1 LASPSVFR
9 LSPVPRYLAL
19 STRHRQLMTSTLIV
33 LALSLVAK
41 LSGAFKEVVLAKE
54 LGTSAL
60 MDQFVFAYYVATL
73 PSALL
78 GSVLTLAL
86 TPVLSGFNAHD
97 SVAKQRFIAQIW
109 GACLVFGV
117 VMAASVGWF
126 FPLLSPVASA
136 GGSQLAAV
144 VAVVTFV
151 TTLSTLATAL
161 LICHGKQ
168 IGGLLDGVPSLV
180 LGSCI
185 LIAIAVSSER
195 LYFALVLGIVLQ
207 LLTLVVAYWRLVG
220 PVQIAVP
227 AASAHWHRL
236 SSGLGFATAGYAL
249 LTLALVVE
257 TQIASHLATGSV
269 ASLGYA
275 TRITSL
281 MTGLLLTAV
290 NRVAVVHFCDTR
302 GKFKTHWQ
310 ACSGVLMGFAG
321 AAALASLAVIVFA
334 PEIVSLFYERGRF
347 DAAASQTVSHLTR
360 WHIAQLAPSVAASV
374 LGAYLSATGGFRA
387 IFVACAAGF
396 AAEISFAYLGVQQW
410 DLDALAAA
418 PMVGRTVMFACML
431 WAILRR
437 PSPVFVP
444 STHSTTD
451 AAATV

>member
-1 LASPSVFR
+1 
-9 LSPVPRYLAL
+9 VPRHFAL
-19 STRHRQLMTSTLIV
+19 STRHHQLMYSTLTV
-33 LALSLVAK
+33 LALSLLAK
-41 LSGAFKEVVLAKE
+41 FSGAFKEVVLAKE

-60 MDQFVFAYYVATL
+60 MDQFVFVYYVASL

-86 TPVLSGFNAHD
+86 TPVLSGFNAND
-97 SVAKQRFIAQIW
+97 GVAKQRFVAQVW
-109 GACLVFGV
+109 GACLVFGLL
-117 VMAASVGWF
+117 AAAFLKWV

-136 GGSQLAAV
+136 GGSQLATV

-168 IGGLLDGVPSLV
+168 VGTLLEGVPSLV

-185 LIAIAVSSER
+185 LTAIAVSSER

-207 LLTLVVAYWRLVG
+207 LLSVVCAYWRLIG
-220 PVQIAVP
+220 PVHIALP
-227 AASAHWHRL
+227 AASPHWRQL
-236 SSGLGFATAGYAL
+236 SSGLGFAAAGYTL

-257 TQIASHLATGSV
+257 AEIASHLATGSV

-275 TRITSL
+275 TRITAL
-281 MTGLLLTAV
+281 ITGLLLTAV

-302 GKFKTHWQ
+302 GKFRSHWQ
-310 ACSGVLMGFAG
+310 ACSGVLAGFAG
-321 AAALASLAVIVFA
+321 AAALASAVIIVFA

-347 DAAASQTVSHLTR
+347 DATASQTVSQLTR
-360 WHIAQLAPSVAASV
+360 WHIAQLGPSVAAAV

-387 IFVACAAGF
+387 IFVACAACF
-396 AAEISFAYLGVQQW
+396 ASEIAFASFGAQQW
-410 DLDALAAA
+410 GLDALAAA

-431 WAILRR
+431 LAILRR

-444 STHSTTD
+444 STT
-451 AAATV
+451 AAATL